1 MGLPNGVH
9 HPAIF
14 TKDIKGQI
22 EFFTQVCG
30 MELVALYGA
39 IAALGRSI

>member
-1 MGLPNGVH
+1 MGLPNRVH
-9 HPAIF
+9 HLAIC
-14 TKDIKGQI
+14 TNDIKGQI